1 MVLAF
6 AGDSTTTTSIEAFR
20 AGVNVLA
27 IGTGSAIRQPKAGN
41 ILEKIRLHFVGNALK
56 DAKSG

>member
-1 MVLAF
+1 M
-6 AGDSTTTTSIEAFR
+6 EAFR

-27 IGTGSAIRQPKAGN
+27 IGTGSAFRQPKERN
-41 ILEKIRLHFVGNALK
+41 IGEKIRQHLVEYALK

>member
-1 MVLAF
+1 
-6 AGDSTTTTSIEAFR
+6 
-20 AGVNVLA
+20 VNVLA